1 MKEKHLLTLLSIE
14 AAACVLFC
22 ILQRSVSGF
31 FSTIVAFPFEQ
42 LGVGLRALS
51 LSGGAGNAAAILF
64 YVLLSLIPAGI
75 WLILKK
81 KQKAMPIDFTLFLL
95 SVLLFVVLYYM
106 INPGLMDFAVPG
118 TGKWSLGSTFYSVLL
133 GYLLIRALLK
143 YRNAGA
149 KKLQEGLWLLL
160 GAVNIVL
167 VYGIFD
173 QELGSLLL
181 NLETVQKGNTGIT
194 LSDALRAEYYNRFP
208 GKKAPYC
215 NERRSVSGRERE
227 NRREISQ
234 ILYVDP
240 DRHHRTGR
248 WIQSAAAVFPEA
260 ALPDGLCGHGSRIF
274 SGLCACSAAVCQ
286 IHPGNAAAEGGQ

>member
-95 SVLLFVVLYYM
+95 SVLLFVVLYY
-106 INPGLMDFAVPG
+106 IMDFAVPG

-194 LSDALRAEYYNRFP
+194 LSDGFFAYSNLNTTYLFLFLRFVIRILPYVLNIIIVFLARRLLTAMREDLYREESVKTAEKLARFCMWTLIVTI
-208 GKKAPYC
+208 GLDAGF
-215 NERRSVSGRERE
+215 NLLQLFFQR
-227 NRREISQ
+227 Q
-234 ILYVDP
+234 LY
-240 DRHHRTGR
+240 
-248 WIQSAAAVFPEA
+248 
-260 ALPDGLCGHGSRIF
+260 
-274 SGLCACSAAVCQ
+274 
-286 IHPGNAAAEGGQ
+286 

>member
-81 KQKAMPIDFTLFLL
+81 KQKTMPIDFTLFLL

-106 INPGLMDFAVPG
+106 INPGLMGFAVPG

-167 VYGIFD
+167 VYGIFG

-194 LSDALRAEYYNRFP
+194 LSDGFFAYSN
-208 GKKAPYC
+208 
-215 NERRSVSGRERE
+215 
-227 NRREISQ
+227 
-234 ILYVDP
+234 
-240 DRHHRTGR
+240 
-248 WIQSAAAVFPEA
+248 
-260 ALPDGLCGHGSRIF
+260 
-274 SGLCACSAAVCQ
+274 
-286 IHPGNAAAEGGQ
+286 

>member
-42 LGVGLRALS
+42 LGEGLRALS

-106 INPGLMDFAVPG
+106 INPGLMGFAVPG

-143 YRNAGA
+143 YRNA
-149 KKLQEGLWLLL
+149 
-160 GAVNIVL
+160 
-167 VYGIFD
+167 
-173 QELGSLLL
+173 
-181 NLETVQKGNTGIT
+181 
-194 LSDALRAEYYNRFP
+194 
-208 GKKAPYC
+208 
-215 NERRSVSGRERE
+215 
-227 NRREISQ
+227 
-234 ILYVDP
+234 
-240 DRHHRTGR
+240 
-248 WIQSAAAVFPEA
+248 
-260 ALPDGLCGHGSRIF
+260 
-274 SGLCACSAAVCQ
+274 
-286 IHPGNAAAEGGQ
+286 